1 MAMVSSAQL
10 RSRVA
15 CSGEWSLPQVAGR
28 FAEISGS
35 EATAVLTLAFGLVR
49 DAQGRGEPVAW
60 ATATESSF
68 YPPDTAQLG
77 VDLAALVVVR
87 VPKADAIARAGEKL
101 LRSGGFGLVVLD
113 LGLAD
118 IPTFALFPQTVMGIG
133 NGFGFKPP
141 DPSHRPT
148 DGAHWGGHLGSCHFT
163 TLLPTLLI
171 SALLRTPCSSL
182 RLAVPAYWGSSR
194 MAELCLLI
202 GLCLIVGA
210 LLLDRRSR
218 G

>member
-1 MAMVSSAQL
+1 
-10 RSRVA
+10 VA
-15 CSGEWSLPQVAGR
+15 SPLLGR
-28 FAEISGS
+28 QQQK
-35 EATAVLTLAFGLVR
+35 VLSIRRILLK
-49 DAQGRGEPVAW
+49 
-60 ATATESSF
+60 
-68 YPPDTAQLG
+68 LG

-133 NGFGFKPP
+133 NGLGFKPP

-148 DGAHWGGHLGSCHFT
+148 DWAHWGGISALAISRLFYP
-163 TLLPTLLI
+163 LLLI